1 MHQKLNFTRIYDMQE
16 NYQKLLSQLETPQA
30 PLGLLNKIILKI
42 DLESQKIR
50 LKRRLFIFGI
60 FTITTASA
68 LIPAMKLVINRLN
81 ESGFNAFFSLLF
93 SDFSIVLNDWQN
105 FFFSLLESF
114 PIMSFV
120 LLLFGLLIFIQAL
133 KIFIKNLNLILTYK
147 QYALN

>member
-1 MHQKLNFTRIYDMQE
+1 MQE